1 MRRRGAFTLVE
12 LLVVIGIIAILIG
25 ILLPALNKARQQ
37 AILTQC
43 ESNLRQIGL
52 CTMMYC
58 QDNNNCLPEA
68 YWDPTAQPSPT
79 VGAPDYFYYVKNRGV
94 SYYGGSPPLVFPG
107 TVFQIGRLYA
117 CGYLKNPLVA
127 YCPAANDNPNFG
139 WNVMNVPGA
148 PWPQLSSMT
157 YRAGYMFNPYVN
169 AITTTTFQQAFL
181 KITKFPKTFLL
192 SMDDIHTSQDL
203 EHIGQGQIPSWNVL
217 FIDGHVSNVASQR
230 LYNLFNSQWGG
241 TADQNWTTFE
251 NVRYSLET
259 LAAGGDFSYI
269 TNKFLLSSLWKH
281 TVGETNA
288 GHPAR

>member
-1 MRRRGAFTLVE
+1 
-12 LLVVIGIIAILIG
+12 
-25 ILLPALNKARQQ
+25 
-37 AILTQC
+37 
-43 ESNLRQIGL
+43 
-52 CTMMYC
+52 MYC

-68 YWDPTAQPSPT
+68 YWDPSAQTSPS

-117 CGYLKNPLVA
+117 CGYLKDPRVA
-127 YCPAANDNPNFG
+127 YCPAADDNTNFG
-139 WNVMNVPGA
+139 WNIMNAPGA
-148 PWPQLSSMT
+148 LWPQLTSMT

-169 AITTTTFQQAFL
+169 AITSTTYQQAFN

-192 SMDDIHTSQDL
+192 SMDVIHTSQDL

-217 FIDGHVSNVASQR
+217 FVDGHVSNVASQA
-230 LYNLFNSQWGG
+230 LFNLFAKNWGS
-241 TADQNWTTFE
+241 ADSSFPAFE

-259 LAAGGDFSYI
+259 LAAGGNFNYI
-269 TNKFLLSSLWKH
+269 TLNSTLSLLWRH